1 MYLHVR
7 DSLDRGMLDTQ
18 EGDPD
23 DADAGAEEPGIGAGR
38 KRRCLEGALR
48 DALR

>member
-1 MYLHVR
+1 MPMSH
-7 DSLDRGMLDTQ
+7 SE
-18 EGDPD
+18 EGDQD

-38 KRRCLEGALR
+38 ERHGLEGALR